1 MIVRRCAGELI
12 IAFSGDRDSH
22 TCKTANAQ
30 LRRGQNLERSG
41 RRPQHA
47 LDDRDAGLVETSG
60 GTLIT
65 SWFPRWSSGPAY
77 WPRGAGALDGALDA
91 ALYGFGVTGEPVR
104 SVGLYPHGPVLDDS
118 RLLYPDSGTFD
129 GTHGRRPEPIVPGQ
143 HIWYYPQ
150 QETEAGETVCG
161 IIRCPGAVV

>member
-1 MIVRRCAGELI
+1 MRSRVIATATPARGTRRKCAAPTRAKPGAI
-12 IAFSGDRDSH
+12 RSSSATRPRRSRRWPRRDI
-22 TCKTANAQ
+22 
-30 LRRGQNLERSG
+30 RR
-41 RRPQHA
+41 H
-47 LDDRDAGLVETSG
+47 LDHLLVPSVEFG
-60 GTLIT
+60 NN
-65 SWFPRWSSGPAY
+65 PAY

-129 GTHGRRPEPIVPGQ
+129 GALGRRPEPIVPGQ